1 MDQAATLRA
10 MARQDQI
17 SRDLSAPVRRIG
29 PPVRV
34 IAVTSG
40 KGGVGKTNVVANLA
54 IALSRLGQRV
64 LLFDADLSLGNIDVL
79 LGLTPGRTLGDVLAG
94 QARLREILVHGPEGI
109 QILPATSGV
118 QELSALTE
126 EQRAGL
132 LTEVDQLDGAADVL
146 LVDTGAGVSSNVLYF
161 TVAAQEIIVVVSPE
175 PTSMTD
181 AYALMKILSTR
192 HAERSF
198 KLLVNSVRT
207 PAEAMEVY
215 RNLVKV
221 ADRFL
226 DISIGYLGH
235 IPADDHV
242 TMAVRRQRAVVDLYP
257 RSPAARNFAEVA
269 RTLLDDAPVV
279 SPKGNIQFFWQRL
292 VRGNESGESVNG

>member
-1 MDQAATLRA
+1 MDQVATLRS
-10 MARQDQI
+10 MTRQDQV
-17 SRDLSAPVRRIG
+17 SRDLHA
-29 PPVRV
+29 PVRV

-40 KGGVGKTNVVANLA
+40 KGGVGKTIVVANLA
-54 IALSRLGQRV
+54 ISLSRLGQRV
-64 LLFDADLSLGNIDVL
+64 LLFDANLSLGNIDVL

-94 QARLREILVHGPEGI
+94 RARLQEILVQGPEGI
-109 QILPATSGV
+109 QILPATSGA

-132 LTEVDQLDGAADVL
+132 LTEVDQLDGTADVL

-175 PTSMTD
+175 PTSMAD
-181 AYALMKILSTR
+181 AYALMKILSMR

-198 KLLVNSVRT
+198 KLLVNSARSA
-207 PAEAMEVY
+207 AEGMEVY
-215 RNLVKV
+215 RNLVKMV
-221 ADRFL
+221 DRSL
-226 DISIGYLGH
+226 DVSISYLGH

-279 SPKGNIQFFWQRL
+279 LPKGNIQFFWQRL
-292 VRGNESGESVNG
+292 VRGNETGESVNR